1 MEEKLKK
8 IMKLIKEHGS
18 KEDLKAEKEV
28 FKALLHMMD
37 QIGVN
42 TLIML
47 EKPHKE
53 ISMMTTGIS
62 EEAFATIVSQVVID
76 FPHISLRIIEK
87 MNTIKATQ
95 SQKDENNT
103 PPPEATIH

>member
-1 MEEKLKK
+1 MEEKLKNTIK
-8 IMKLIKEHGS
+8 FIKEHGS

-28 FKALLHMMD
+28 FKVILYMMG

-47 EKPHKE
+47 EKPHNE

-62 EEAFATIVSQVVID
+62 EEAFAD
-76 FPHISLRIIEK
+76 DCCPGGY
-87 MNTIKATQ
+87 
-95 SQKDENNT
+95 
-103 PPPEATIH
+103 